1 MFLYIKRN
9 KSGFAWI
16 FLEPKNCY
24 WWFPMISGY
33 GTENLLS
40 MGFEILG
47 LDFWSLIIMPW
58 RRFGAHVRDF
68 FRIDCSGLW
77 SLFHVASVG
86 VLVKF
91 RKWEYN
97 RKHFF
102 LILCTSL
109 LGLSECSACVRNQFG
124 SLQEGSSQAFLIG
137 VTLDFKLA
145 LRVVIVNYWG
155 GSHKTLHFS
164 KRVLLLFHS
173 VKLCVLLCEA
183 AYRLHVVC

>member
-1 MFLYIKRN
+1 MNFLGTKKLLLMVSHDLWVWNRKFVIHGIWN
-9 KSGFAWI
+9 LGAWFLKSHHHALKAFWRTR
-16 FLEPKNCY
+16 ER
-24 WWFPMISGY
+24 
-33 GTENLLS
+33 LLQDR
-40 MGFEILG
+40 LQRLVVA
-47 LDFWSLIIMPW
+47 LD
-58 RRFGAHVRDF
+58 
-68 FRIDCSGLW
+68 
-77 SLFHVASVG
+77 FHVASVG

-124 SLQEGSSQAFLIG
+124 SLREGSSQAFLIG